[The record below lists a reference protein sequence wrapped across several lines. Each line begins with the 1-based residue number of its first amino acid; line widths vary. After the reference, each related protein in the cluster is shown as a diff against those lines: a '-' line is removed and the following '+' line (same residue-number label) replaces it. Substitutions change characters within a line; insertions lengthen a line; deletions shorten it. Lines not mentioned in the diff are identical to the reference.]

1 MTWNTCVMVVID
13 QILDLPYF
21 QMLCCSNHTLRR
33 PSPQSISSS
42 PLSPHVL
49 VQKMNS
55 WANQTLPFPSCS
67 KLVYITATGVIDSHP
82 HNVLSSATLLL
93 FCSPAAVVTICS
105 RENQWPKRGSRD
117 RELAFLERGKEV
129 NDSRDRWA
137 ISHWTNR
144 ITEQK
149 QSIEKNEHAN
159 NAYYA

>member
-1 MTWNTCVMVVID
+1 MEYLCNGSHWPNSWP
-13 QILDLPYF
+13 PYF

-82 HNVLSSATLLL
+82 HNVLSSAALLL

-117 RELAFLERGKEV
+117 RELAFLERKGSEWLTWSIGHFSLNQQNNRTEAEYWEK
-129 NDSRDRWA
+129 WA
-137 ISHWTNR
+137 R
-144 ITEQK
+144 K
-149 QSIEKNEHAN
+149 
-159 NAYYA
+159 